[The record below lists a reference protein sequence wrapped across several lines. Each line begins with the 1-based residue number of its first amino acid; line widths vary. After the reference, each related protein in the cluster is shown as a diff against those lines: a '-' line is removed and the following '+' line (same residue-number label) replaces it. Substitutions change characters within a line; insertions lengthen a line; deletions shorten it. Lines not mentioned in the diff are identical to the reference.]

1 MHFEKITLEGKYTKL
16 VPLTQDHQSAL
27 VEAIK
32 DGELWKLFFTF
43 VPHPNEINAYIKK
56 ANLLFKSGEALQF
69 VIIDKATNKVAGST
83 AFLKASF
90 HNKRLEIG
98 STFLGKS
105 FQETALNTESKLLM
119 LTHAFEVLKL
129 NRVEFLTDYLN
140 VKSRNSILRI
150 GAKEEGIIRNHRVM
164 PDGRVRDTIVFS
176 IIVNEWDGIKQN
188 LLYKLS

>member
-1 MHFEKITLEGKYTKL
+1 
-16 VPLTQDHQSAL
+16 
-27 VEAIK
+27 
-32 DGELWKLFFTF
+32 
-43 VPHPNEINAYIKK
+43 
-56 ANLLFKSGEALQF
+56 
-69 VIIDKATNKVAGST
+69 
-83 AFLKASF
+83 LKASF